1 MMAPGRNGEIWS
13 ALPSRVNRNLS
24 LQMNRISEI
33 IEEFQSVDD
42 DFKLELLLD
51 YTDKLPAVPKK
62 YSAIIDQENNLV
74 SECQT
79 PVHLIVEYIDH
90 QVRIYAEVP
99 PESPTVRGMVSILI
113 EAYNGATPEEV
124 LDIPTTLLQKLGLA
138 EKIGA
143 LRSRGIGAIIQR
155 LKNEVRKVASVS

>member
-1 MMAPGRNGEIWS
+1 
-13 ALPSRVNRNLS
+13 
-24 LQMNRISEI
+24 MNRISEI

-51 YTDKLPAVPKK
+51 YADKLPPVPQN
-62 YSAIIDQENNLV
+62 YSEIINQENNLV

-79 PVHLIVEYIDH
+79 RVHLFVEYVDH
-90 QVRIYAEVP
+90 RVRIYAEVP

-124 LDIPTTLLQKLGLA
+124 LAIPTNLLQKLGLA

-155 LKNEVRKVASVS
+155 LKNEVRQATSEK